1 MLTHY
6 VLCESLSIC
15 VAWYCTVENGWEAF
29 SWSVYSLLYSILS
42 ILSYIFSLFSLLS
55 IISIPSWSVFGL
67 WRCGR
72 SCRSR
77 RPLKSC
83 MLIMLHLLVYL
94 RSQRREFSHTCTMLV
109 LWKEDVVCRVA
120 LTECVRLDILE
131 IGRSQRPQREMPLIG
146 VDYHRWWV
154 QDPESTNQNS
164 NSSCPSLFGWQAEML
179 QNPWLLCTLPNQWV
193 VKFQEDM
200 LKHMLRFYLNVVL

>member
-1 MLTHY
+1 MCS
-6 VLCESLSIC
+6 VNLCPFALHDI
-15 VAWYCTVENGWEAF
+15 AQLRTVGKFF
-29 SWSVYSLLYSILS
+29 SWSFYSLLYSVLS
-42 ILSYIFSLFSLLS
+42 ILSIYSLYSLYYLYS
-55 IISIPSWSVFGL
+55 ILIPLGPSWSVFGL

-94 RSQRREFSHTCTMLV
+94 RSQRRELSHTCTMFV

-146 VDYHRWWV
+146 VYRL
-154 QDPESTNQNS
+154 S
-164 NSSCPSLFGWQAEML
+164 
-179 QNPWLLCTLPNQWV
+179 
-193 VKFQEDM
+193 
-200 LKHMLRFYLNVVL
+200 